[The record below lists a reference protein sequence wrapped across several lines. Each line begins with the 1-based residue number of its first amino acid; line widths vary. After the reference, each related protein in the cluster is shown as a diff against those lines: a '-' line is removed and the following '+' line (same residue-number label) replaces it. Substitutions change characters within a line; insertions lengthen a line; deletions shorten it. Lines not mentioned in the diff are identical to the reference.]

1 MNFLLFIRRLWRVGN
16 YWARLAIIIV
26 ASWPVL
32 ITLAAF
38 IGWPALTA
46 TVALLPLIAV
56 VFGLIGLNPRHP
68 RRRLRGQPLV
78 IAAIGAAWP
87 AFLRGALWI
96 IGTELAIGA
105 YFAAVP
111 VANDR
116 GLIPLALLLLL
127 AIIFLAL
134 SGGARRVVAALVV
147 VFVVL
152 TAIFLLGG
160 REKTKERARRAVE
173 WVKPKPPAP
182 VRTSRILEVDRQW
195 LTVPLPE
202 YREFDFLPLDGPVLI
217 RRVDGT
223 VYERRPDGTLLR
235 ILRGGRREVVQ
246 DMGRPIPG
254 YSVDLSSANGATTR
268 VAFSMWPT
276 RGR

>member
-1 MNFLLFIRRLWRVGN
+1 MYFFLFIRRLWSVGN

-26 ASWPVL
+26 ASWPL
-32 ITLAAF
+32 IIALTAL
-38 IGWPALTA
+38 IGWPALTV

-78 IAAIGAAWP
+78 IAAIGAVWP
-87 AFLRGALWI
+87 RFLRTLALI

-134 SGGARRVVAALVV
+134 SGWRGRVMSALVV
-147 VFVVL
+147 VFIVL

-202 YREFDFLPLDGPVLI
+202 YQEFDFLPLDAPILI
-217 RRVDGT
+217 RRVDGET
-223 VYERRPDGTLLR
+223 FERRPDGTLLH
-235 ILRGGRREVVQ
+235 ILRGGRREVVT
-246 DMGRPIPG
+246 DIGRPIPG
-254 YSVDLSSANGATTR
+254 YSLDLSATGHSR
-268 VAFSMWPT
+268 VVFSMWPT
-276 RGR
+276 RR